1 MRKLINENEEI
12 MDHYLNATKSTE
24 EMDILD
30 PTNECRHYKVGDKV
44 KIHSGG
50 EGVIRG
56 VMYCI
61 LVGEQGPEDARLV
74 RGEEIGEII
83 S

>member
-1 MRKLINENEEI
+1 MKKLINENEEI
-12 MDHYLNATKSTE
+12 MDQYWNAKKSTE

-44 KIHSGG
+44 RIHSGG

-56 VMYCI
+56 CVF
-61 LVGEQGPEDARLV
+61 R
-74 RGEEIGEII
+74 R
-83 S
+83 